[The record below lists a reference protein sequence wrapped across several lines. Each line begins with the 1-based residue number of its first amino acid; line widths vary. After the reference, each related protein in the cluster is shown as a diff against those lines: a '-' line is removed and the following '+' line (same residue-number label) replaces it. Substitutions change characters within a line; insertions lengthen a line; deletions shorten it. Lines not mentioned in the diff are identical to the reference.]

1 MARATVEELS
11 EDLGGYLERV
21 KGGEDVVVVEGD
33 TPIARLSPATEDS
46 LEEHLRRMKRE
57 GRIRLGPR
65 RISEEF
71 WNAPMAED
79 PQGLVSKALIEEREE
94 GR

>member
-11 EDLGGYLERV
+11 ADLGAYLERV
-21 KGGEDVVVVEGD
+21 KAGEDVVVVEGD

-46 LEEHLRRMKRE
+46 LKEHLRRMERE

-65 RISEEF
+65 RISEAF
-71 WNAPMAED
+71 WNASMAED
-79 PQGLVSKALIEEREE
+79 LQGLVSRALLEEREK